1 MFFKLSSSKQRS
13 RRCWSSVMGTKSK
26 DETEGESLHAES
38 ERHTA
43 YVILDAI
50 FGLSLGLGAFSLT
63 ELPILS
69 AEDLYVAIGFFGFS
83 YVVIFM
89 SWMII
94 RRYFVGH
101 TVYGAVNSVL
111 FVTGFFIAIM
121 PITIRII
128 LMQFL
133 VPTSSE
139 VLEGAFLLYPL
150 CLCVITLTV
159 GLFSFVFV
167 RQRGQTAPRGD
178 LIHLLSEGV
187 GSFVMGLVFLVSAF
201 VPYALTMAD
210 VFGSLTLP
218 TAIAVL
224 PFKIGIWLLG
234 AILFATPAVIVTRH
248 IMLRSG

>member
-1 MFFKLSSSKQRS
+1 MSTKP
-13 RRCWSSVMGTKSK
+13 SV
-26 DETEGESLHAES
+26 ETESESLHAES
-38 ERHTA
+38 ERHA
-43 YVILDAI
+43 VYIIIDAI

-63 ELPILS
+63 ELPIVS
-69 AEDLYVAIGFFGFS
+69 ALDLYIAIGFFGFS

-111 FVTGFFIAIM
+111 FVTGFFVAIM
-121 PITIRII
+121 PIPIRII
-128 LMQFL
+128 LLQFL
-133 VPTSSE
+133 EPTSSE

-187 GSFVMGLVFLVSAF
+187 GSFVMGVIFLVSAF
-201 VPYALTMAD
+201 LPYTPSMTD

-218 TAIAVL
+218 AAIANL

-234 AILFATPAVIVTRH
+234 AILFATPAVIITRH
-248 IMLRSG
+248 IMSRRSG